1 MEKTII
7 QFQKEFFVKPP
18 QKRVFLIHGDEPY
31 LIKNFLSKLKEKY
44 RENYKVLWGDDITE
58 EEFYTNISETN
69 IFGNLKENAVVLYNF
84 EDFLKKLGRKKKAK
98 ELLIKT
104 LKNIKSNYL
113 FIVFDRKLQKQ
124 ELSTEPYKSIQSFG
138 MVIVAG
144 RLSKEKIRQ
153 LVLKKFRE
161 KGVKIEEKAIDY
173 LLELT
178 EHNLMELKLEVEKL
192 IDYAFE
198 TKDLSLEEVK
208 SIAFA
213 ISENAN
219 LFEFIDAFLMGEG
232 EKAVKLLDTLYR
244 WGFHPLQIQKIL
256 VSYVIK
262 LYIAQ
267 RLLQKGKDLNTVL
280 ESLGIK
286 NNYAKL
292 KFKNY
297 IQRNKTDR
305 LERMLSFLQRIDMF
319 EKIYFQNPE
328 DMFKDFVVSFALA
341 PAKG

>member
-44 RENYKVLWGDDITE
+44 GDNYKVLWGDDITE
-58 EEFYTNISETN
+58 EEFYANISETS

-98 ELLIKT
+98 EFLIKT

-124 ELSTEPYKSIQSFG
+124 ELSAEPYKSIQSFG

-144 RLSKEKIRQ
+144 RLSKEKIKQ

-161 KGVKIEEKAIDY
+161 KDIKIEEKAIDY

-198 TKDLSLEEVK
+198 TKTLDFEEVK

-244 WGFHPLQIQKIL
+244 WGIHPLQIQKIL

-262 LYIAQ
+262 LYTAQ
-267 RLLQKGKDLNTVL
+267 RLLEQGKDLNTVL

-297 IQRNKTDR
+297 IQRNDTEK
-305 LERMLSFLQRIDMF
+305 LKRMLSFLQRIDMF

-328 DMFKDFVVSFALA
+328 DMFKDFVMSFALTS
-341 PAKG
+341 AKG